1 MKREGWSK
9 RDRSISKKRER
20 KRKRGEGRKIE

>member
-9 RDRSISKKRER
+9 REIYKEEE
-20 KRKRGEGRKIE
+20 GEGRKREED